1 MAENSWLKS
10 RFGDLSKLL
19 GRAKRNTGPISST
32 PFAIPHDNDR
42 KTPSAP
48 PLPEN
53 SPVRGEMGLPSKR
66 FSVSEPN
73 ITTVGDSLIPRVSRY
88 RRNAQVGIEM
98 NAGSQGD
105 SEASSS
111 DRNTPSVEEGVPQGP
126 ILGPRDNINGNNDHV
141 SRENACSRDT
151 QTVEAPIKEEVI
163 VQDTPYVFDVPKK
176 DTNVA
181 HSRPLSGAGGG
192 GGVPTTK

>member
-32 PFAIPHDNDR
+32 PFAIPHDSER

-66 FSVSEPN
+66 FSLSEPN
-73 ITTVGDSLIPRVSRY
+73 ITTIGEGVPRVPRY
-88 RRNAQVGIEM
+88 RRNAQVGINM
-98 NAGSQGD
+98 NVGSQGD
-105 SEASSS
+105 SES
-111 DRNTPSVEEGVPQGP
+111 
-126 ILGPRDNINGNNDHV
+126 
-141 SRENACSRDT
+141 
-151 QTVEAPIKEEVI
+151 
-163 VQDTPYVFDVPKK
+163 
-176 DTNVA
+176 
-181 HSRPLSGAGGG
+181 
-192 GGVPTTK
+192 